1 MLNKELIKV
10 VINEEEINE
19 LVLQQINHKLSNLD
33 TSKVF
38 YTMEDLE
45 DITGFSKTHIK
56 NTFFDDYRFV
66 KIRHKVGRKWVFQAE
81 ETRKFLRTWIK
92 EMPNE

>member
-45 DITGFSKTHIK
+45 DITGFPKHI
-56 NTFFDDYRFV
+56 
-66 KIRHKVGRKWVFQAE
+66 
-81 ETRKFLRTWIK
+81 
-92 EMPNE
+92 